1 MGFQKKIVPWMSPFY
16 DNQEGSP
23 MKFDAPQQQSHIKVV
38 TEWSNDY
45 LRWLHDLHQCDTDRV
60 QLFNTQLFGAAERL
74 DQIIIDDSRDAKT
87 RQRQDDLGQI
97 KTALMRFKSA
107 TGPRGTAGL
116 ATALYQTTNI

>member
-1 MGFQKKIVPWMSPFY
+1 
-16 DNQEGSP
+16 
-23 MKFDAPQQQSHIKVV
+23 
-38 TEWSNDY
+38 
-45 LRWLHDLHQCDTDRV
+45 LHQCDTDRV